1 VIEAAKEGTTS
12 RYEALVRIGTGGMAT
27 VFVGRALGAAGF
39 SRLVALKRIHP
50 HLRDDPAASAS
61 LAVEARVASCLRHAN
76 VVGVLDIEDDAGDL
90 VVALD
95 YVEGCTLVE
104 LSRADAVTPSTAG
117 DPREI
122 VRVLLDAAS
131 GLHAAHRAS
140 DEAGRPLGLVHR
152 DVSPS
157 NVLVGVDGVARISD
171 FGIAKGVGADH
182 VTTSGVLKGK
192 LGYMAPEYVE
202 GRLADARSDQF
213 SFGVVAWEALARR
226 RLFKGA
232 NEVETFKSIL
242 RADVPPLDALDA
254 RLAPLAP
261 VIARALSRRPEARYA
276 SVGELAR
283 DLEARARATDLVSSH
298 AEVAALVERVVG
310 PELLERRRRLTA
322 ALDASLST
330 SGDRAPRD
338 LVATA
343 AVPQPEHLP
352 TATIVG
358 RDLVATAA
366 VAQPERLPTGTV
378 VHPRG
383 SATQT
388 SARPPTAGERE
399 LVPTTFARRE
409 EAAPPPASH
418 HEDLP
423 PRRRALKPM
432 ALALGGAGAVVL
444 GGLGVGMLTG
454 DDARPATAPLAV
466 ETAAAPPMRGES
478 SATLSA
484 PPPSSTP
491 APSPS
496 AAPTPP
502 SAARA
507 PGQAPPRLVPT
518 KAPPN
523 PYGKTP

>member
-1 VIEAAKEGTTS
+1 MTPAAPKRATS

-104 LSRADAVTPSTAG
+104 LSRADAEAPVGAG
-117 DPREI
+117 APREL

-131 GLHAAHRAS
+131 GLHAAHHAR

-157 NVLVGVDGVARISD
+157 NVLVGLDGVARISD
-171 FGIAKGVGADH
+171 FGIAKAVGADT
-182 VTTSGVLKGK
+182 VTTTGVLKGK
-192 LGYMAPEYVE
+192 LGYMAPEYVG
-202 GRLADARSDQF
+202 GRPADARSDQF

-226 RLFKGA
+226 RLFKGT
-232 NEVETFKSIL
+232 NEVDTLQRIV
-242 RADVPPLDALDA
+242 RAEAPPLDALDA

-261 VIARALSRRPEARYA
+261 VIARALARRPEERYA
-276 SVGELAR
+276 SVGELAT
-283 DLEARARATDLVSSH
+283 DLEARARAAALVSSH

-310 PELLERRRRLTA
+310 PELAERRRRLNA
-322 ALDASLST
+322 ALEGSVPSA
-330 SGDRAPRD
+330 GARADRD
-338 LVATA
+338 LVETA
-343 AVPQPEHLP
+343 AVARPEHLP
-352 TATIVG
+352 TGTLVG
-358 RDLVATAA
+358 RDLVETAA
-366 VAQPERLPTGTV
+366 LAQPEQVAVGTS
-378 VHPRG
+378 G
-383 SATQT
+383 L
-388 SARPPTAGERE
+388 PPTSIAP
-399 LVPTTFARRE
+399 VPSVGARRE
-409 EAAPPPASH
+409 EGAPTSSAPEEPPS
-418 HEDLP
+418 
-423 PRRRALKPM
+423 RRALEPM
-432 ALALGGAGAVVL
+432 ALALGIAGAVVL
-444 GGLGVGMLTG
+444 GGLGLGLLTH
-454 DDARPATAPLAV
+454 ARDRPVTAPRVV
-466 ETAAAPPMRGES
+466 ESAAPSTIPGEA
-478 SATLSA
+478 SASLPSA
-484 PPPSSTP
+484 PRPSVVP
-491 APSPS
+491 APPPS
-496 AAPTPP
+496 AAPTPS

-507 PGQAPPRLVPT
+507 PGPAPPRLVPT